1 MKTHN
6 PFFKTLSKMYFKAD
20 SKQNNDTK

>member
-6 PFFKTLSKMYFKAD
+6 PFFKTLSKMYFKED